1 MLGIG
6 MWVLML
12 AGSGAIHYYLWIR
25 LVRDTSRP
33 ATLGRRLGTG
43 AVVVSALAAPGTRIV
58 TPLFDPSEDGA
69 GRWVAWPGYTLIGVL
84 IYLLMGLV
92 VLEAPRA
99 FLVRRWRRAE
109 REAGRE
115 AGPEAEPVTVS
126 STVVA
131 ADAADAADAS
141 DASGTAGTADAV
153 GASGPADTAELV
165 AATATS
171 HASTATE
178 VPEIPEVPE
187 VSKPTETPGTP
198 GDPGAPETSAPPSRL
213 LVGRR
218 LFLGRAVGVLA
229 GATALGTV
237 GHGMSVALGDPLIKR
252 VLITLSKVNARLAGL
267 RIAVVSD
274 VHLGPML
281 GRSHTERI
289 VRMINELEADLVAI
303 VGDLADGTASQLG
316 PAARPFKGLESRYG
330 SYFVT
335 GNHEYLYDGV
345 EDWLDE
351 MRAVGVRPLVNERV
365 EIRHNGTFL
374 DLAGVE
380 DLAGEETGRGPD
392 LERAL
397 AGRDTSRPVVLLAHQ
412 PVFAEEAARHGV
424 DLQLSGHTHGGQMF
438 PLTGVTALSN
448 PVSAGLGKVDDT
460 TLYVTSGAG
469 FFGPP
474 VRVGVPP
481 DITLLELRPAD
492 V

>member
-58 TPLFDPSEDGA
+58 TPLFDPSQDGA

-92 VLEAPRA
+92 VLEVPRA

-109 REAGRE
+109 RDAGPGAGRD
-115 AGPEAEPVTVS
+115 AEPVTVS
-126 STVVA
+126 AVGA
-131 ADAADAADAS
+131 ADAPAAS
-141 DASGTAGTADAV
+141 GTADAV
-153 GASGPADTAELV
+153 GASGAADASDLAGGADAAEPVAPASE
-165 AATATS
+165 
-171 HASTATE
+171 
-178 VPEIPEVPE
+178 
-187 VSKPTETPGTP
+187 ETP
-198 GDPGAPETSAPPSRL
+198 APPSRL

-252 VLITLSKVNARLAGL
+252 VPVTLSKVNARLAGL

-492 V
+492 H

>member
-92 VLEAPRA
+92 VLEVPRA

-109 REAGRE
+109 REDGRE

-126 STVVA
+126 STV
-131 ADAADAADAS
+131 
-141 DASGTAGTADAV
+141 DAV
-153 GASGPADTAELV
+153 GTVAASGPADTAEL
-165 AATATS
+165 ASATS

-178 VPEIPEVPE
+178 VPEVSEVPE
-187 VSKPTETPGTP
+187 SSKPTGTPGTP
-198 GDPGAPETSAPPSRL
+198 GDPGAPETPAPPSQL

-252 VLITLSKVNARLAGL
+252 VPITLSKVNARLAGL